1 MNFLMHAWLAGDA
14 SADRVGGLI
23 GDFVKGPLP
32 GNLAPDLAAGV
43 ALHRRIDS
51 FAETH
56 PAFRASRA
64 RVSAERRRVAGIMV
78 DLFYDHFMA
87 IHWSRF
93 HAVPLSAYVA
103 TLYRLLADEPSVPE
117 RFLEFLPRMRED
129 DWLSGYRSVERI
141 ARALDRMAEHRLRR
155 PNRLAGAGAELTAQ
169 YRGFESD
176 FLAFAPAAARYAAV
190 HRAARSG

>member
-56 PAFRASRA
+56 PA
-64 RVSAERRRVAGIMV
+64 
-78 DLFYDHFMA
+78 
-87 IHWSRF
+87 
-93 HAVPLSAYVA
+93 
-103 TLYRLLADEPSVPE
+103 
-117 RFLEFLPRMRED
+117 
-129 DWLSGYRSVERI
+129 
-141 ARALDRMAEHRLRR
+141 
-155 PNRLAGAGAELTAQ
+155 
-169 YRGFESD
+169 
-176 FLAFAPAAARYAAV
+176 
-190 HRAARSG
+190 